1 MPCVSS
7 IASVYGVFIM
17 DFPFDLFLEN
27 RFHYVEGVLLSKH
40 YTRFDLHLKF
50 ALLLLTNTRAEMAST
65 IHHLETRWIALFE
78 PWELSSVQKN
88 GKDQ

>member
-1 MPCVSS
+1 
-7 IASVYGVFIM
+7 M
-17 DFPFDLFLEN
+17 DTMEILLIFAIFLYW
-27 RFHYVEGVLLSKH
+27 RQFLHYVEGVLLSKP
-40 YTRFDLHLKF
+40 YIRFDLHLKF

-78 PWELSSVQKN
+78 PCELSSVQKN